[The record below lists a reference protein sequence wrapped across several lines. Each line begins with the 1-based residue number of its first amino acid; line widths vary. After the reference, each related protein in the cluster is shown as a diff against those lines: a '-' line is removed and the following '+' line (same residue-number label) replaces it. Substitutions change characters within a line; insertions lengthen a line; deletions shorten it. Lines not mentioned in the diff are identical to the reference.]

1 MIRMQGVVKTYP
13 GRGGQAPQRVLKGV
27 DLRVRPGEYV
37 AFVGASGSGKSTLMH
52 ILGCLD
58 TPIGGRY
65 LLDGEDVSRLDAK
78 ALCRVRRE
86 KIGFV
91 FQGYQ
96 LLSKLTAADNVAF
109 PLMLRGVPEAERA
122 RRAAEALARV
132 GLAGRGQS
140 RPCELSG
147 GQQQRVAVARALCYS
162 PRLLLCD
169 EPTGALDYQTSK
181 EILELMENVNRDYGC
196 TVVIVTHND
205 AIRHMAHRVLRLRDG
220 KLAEDTANVE
230 RMAARDLTW

>member
-1 MIRMQGVVKTYP
+1 MIRMQGIVKTYP
-13 GRGGQAPQRVLKGV
+13 GKGAQARRVGRRGV
-27 DLRVRPGEYV
+27 DLRIRPGESV
-37 AFVGASGSGKSTLMH
+37 AFGGACGGGKSTLMH

-58 TPIGGRY
+58 TPTDGRY
-65 LLDGEDVSRLDAK
+65 VLDGEDVSRLDAG

-109 PLMLRGVPEAERA
+109 PLMLRGIPEAERA
-122 RRAAEALARV
+122 RRAEEALSRV

-147 GQQQRVAVARALCYS
+147 GQQQRVAMARALCYS
-162 PRLLLCD
+162 PRLLLLD
-169 EPTGALDYQTSK
+169 EPTGALDVDSRNGLLDLFDRLHQGGHTLVL
-181 EILELMENVNRDYGC
+181 I
-196 TVVIVTHND
+196 THD
-205 AIRHMAHRVLRLRDG
+205 PFV
-220 KLAEDTANVE
+220 
-230 RMAARDLTW
+230 AARADRRYRVENGLVREG

>member
-1 MIRMQGVVKTYP
+1 M
-13 GRGGQAPQRVLKGV
+13 LKGV

-58 TPIGGRY
+58 TPTGGRY

-109 PLMLRGVPEAERA
+109 PLMLRGVPVRA
-122 RRAAEALARV
+122 GAVLFAPAASVRRAHRR
-132 GLAGRGQS
+132 AGCGQ
-140 RPCELSG
+140 P
-147 GQQQRVAVARALCYS
+147 Q
-162 PRLLLCD
+162 
-169 EPTGALDYQTSK
+169 
-181 EILELMENVNRDYGC
+181 
-196 TVVIVTHND
+196 
-205 AIRHMAHRVLRLRDG
+205 
-220 KLAEDTANVE
+220 
-230 RMAARDLTW
+230 

>member
-1 MIRMQGVVKTYP
+1 MQIWRY
-13 GRGGQAPQRVLKGV
+13 RQRC
-27 DLRVRPGEYV
+27 LRPLQGPAALLDALVGEGENARV
-37 AFVGASGSGKSTLMH
+37 ALVGAGGKSTLMH

-58 TPIGGRY
+58 TPTGGRY

-96 LLSKLTAADNVAF
+96 LLSKLTAAYNVAF
-109 PLMLRGVPEAERA
+109 PLMLRGVSEAERA

-169 EPTGALDYQTSK
+169 EPTGALDVDSRN
-181 EILELMENVNRDYGC
+181 ELLDLFDQLHLSGH
-196 TVVIVTHND
+196 TVVLITHD
-205 AIRHMAHRVLRLRDG
+205 PFV
-220 KLAEDTANVE
+220 
-230 RMAARDLTW
+230 AARADRRDRVEGGLVREG

>member
-1 MIRMQGVVKTYP
+1 MIRMQGIVKTYP
-13 GRGGQAPQRVLKGV
+13 GKGAQAPLEVLRGV
-27 DLRVRPGEYV
+27 DLRIRPGEYV

-58 TPIGGRY
+58 TPTDGRY
-65 LLDGEDVSRLDAK
+65 VLDGEDVSQLDAG

-96 LLSKLTAADNVAF
+96 LLSKRTAADNVAF
-109 PLMLRGVPEAERA
+109 PLMLRGIPEAERA
-122 RRAAEALARV
+122 RRAEEALSRV

-147 GQQQRVAVARALCYS
+147 GQQQRVAMARALCYS
-162 PRLLLCD
+162 PRLLLLD
-169 EPTGALDYQTSK
+169 EPTGALDVDSRNGLLDLFDRLHQGGHTLVL
-181 EILELMENVNRDYGC
+181 I
-196 TVVIVTHND
+196 THD
-205 AIRHMAHRVLRLRDG
+205 PFV
-220 KLAEDTANVE
+220 
-230 RMAARDLTW
+230 AARADRRYRVENGLVREG

>member
-58 TPIGGRY
+58 TPTGGRY

-169 EPTGALDYQTSK
+169 EPTGALDSKTGLQVLALLKDVSEKYQT
-181 EILELMENVNRDYGC
+181 
-196 TVVIVTHND
+196 TVAIITHNA
-205 AIRHMAHRVLRLRDG
+205 AIAPLARRVIRVRNG
-220 KLAEDTANVE
+220 QIESVE
-230 RMAARDLTW
+230 MNDHPASVEEIAW

>member
-1 MIRMQGVVKTYP
+1 M
-13 GRGGQAPQRVLKGV
+13 LHGV
-27 DLRVRPGEYV
+27 DLRIRPGEYV

-58 TPIGGRY
+58 TPTGGRY
-65 LLDGEDVSRLDAK
+65 VLDGEDVSRLDAR

-122 RRAAEALARV
+122 
-132 GLAGRGQS
+132 
-140 RPCELSG
+140 PPG
-147 GQQQRVAVARALCYS
+147 G
-162 PRLLLCD
+162 
-169 EPTGALDYQTSK
+169 
-181 EILELMENVNRDYGC
+181 
-196 TVVIVTHND
+196 
-205 AIRHMAHRVLRLRDG
+205 
-220 KLAEDTANVE
+220 
-230 RMAARDLTW
+230 

>member
-58 TPIGGRY
+58 TPTGGRY

-96 LLSKLTAADNVAF
+96 LLSKLTAADNV
-109 PLMLRGVPEAERA
+109 PPRRWRA
-122 RRAAEALARV
+122 WV
-132 GLAGRGQS
+132 WPDAGRAVPASSAAGS
-140 RPCELSG
+140 SSGWPWRGRCVIRPGCFCATSPP
-147 GQQQRVAVARALCYS
+147 ARWMWTAAMSFWTCL
-162 PRLLLCD
+162 
-169 EPTGALDYQTSK
+169 TS
-181 EILELMENVNRDYGC
+181 C
-196 TVVIVTHND
+196 T
-205 AIRHMAHRVLRLRDG
+205 
-220 KLAEDTANVE
+220 
-230 RMAARDLTW
+230 

>member
-58 TPIGGRY
+58 TPTGGRY

-96 LLSKLTAADNVAF
+96 LLSKLTAA
-109 PLMLRGVPEAERA
+109 G
-122 RRAAEALARV
+122 V

-169 EPTGALDYQTSK
+169 EPTGALDVDSRN
-181 EILELMENVNRDYGC
+181 ELLDLFDQLHLSGH
-196 TVVIVTHND
+196 TVVLITHD
-205 AIRHMAHRVLRLRDG
+205 PFV
-220 KLAEDTANVE
+220 
-230 RMAARDLTW
+230 AARADRRYRVEGGLVREG

>member
-58 TPIGGRY
+58 TPTGGRY

-169 EPTGALDYQTSK
+169 EPTGALDSKTGLQVLALLKDVSEKYQT
-181 EILELMENVNRDYGC
+181 
-196 TVVIVTHND
+196 TVAIITHNA
-205 AIRHMAHRVLRLRDG
+205 AIAPLARRVIRVRNG
-220 KLAEDTANVE
+220 QIESVE
-230 RMAARDLTW
+230 LNDHPASVEEIAW

>member
-58 TPIGGRY
+58 TPTGGRY

-96 LLSKLTAADNVAF
+96 LRPAAAGG
-109 PLMLRGVPEAERA
+109 RGAGAVLFAPAA
-122 RRAAEALARV
+122 SVRRAHRR
-132 GLAGRGQS
+132 AGCGQ
-140 RPCELSG
+140 P
-147 GQQQRVAVARALCYS
+147 Q
-162 PRLLLCD
+162 
-169 EPTGALDYQTSK
+169 
-181 EILELMENVNRDYGC
+181 
-196 TVVIVTHND
+196 
-205 AIRHMAHRVLRLRDG
+205 
-220 KLAEDTANVE
+220 
-230 RMAARDLTW
+230 

>member
-1 MIRMQGVVKTYP
+1 
-13 GRGGQAPQRVLKGV
+13 
-27 DLRVRPGEYV
+27 
-37 AFVGASGSGKSTLMH
+37 MH

-58 TPIGGRY
+58 TPTGGRY

-169 EPTGALDYQTSK
+169 EPTGALDVDSRN
-181 EILELMENVNRDYGC
+181 ELLDLFDQLHLSGH
-196 TVVIVTHND
+196 TVVLITHD
-205 AIRHMAHRVLRLRDG
+205 PFV
-220 KLAEDTANVE
+220 
-230 RMAARDLTW
+230 AARADRRYRVEGGLVREG

>member
-1 MIRMQGVVKTYP
+1 MIRMQGIVKTYP
-13 GRGGQAPQRVLKGV
+13 GRGGQPPQCVLHGV
-27 DLRVRPGEYV
+27 DLRIRPGEYV

-58 TPIGGRY
+58 TPTGGRY
-65 LLDGEDVSRLDAK
+65 VLDGEDVSRLDAR

-147 GQQQRVAVARALCYS
+147 RAAAARGRGARAVLF
-162 PRLLLCD
+162 PPAAPVR
-169 EPTGALDYQTSK
+169 
-181 EILELMENVNRDYGC
+181 R
-196 TVVIVTHND
+196 
-205 AIRHMAHRVLRLRDG
+205 AHRRPGRGQPQRASGPV
-220 KLAEDTANVE
+220 
-230 RMAARDLTW
+230 

>member
-1 MIRMQGVVKTYP
+1 MQGVVKTYP

-58 TPIGGRY
+58 TPTGGRY

-169 EPTGALDYQTSK
+169 ELLDLFDQLHLS
-181 EILELMENVNRDYGC
+181 GH
-196 TVVIVTHND
+196 TVVLITHD
-205 AIRHMAHRVLRLRDG
+205 PFV
-220 KLAEDTANVE
+220 
-230 RMAARDLTW
+230 AARADRRYRVEGGLVREG

>member
-13 GRGGQAPQRVLKGV
+13 DRGGLAPQRVLKGV

-58 TPIGGRY
+58 TPTGGRY

-169 EPTGALDYQTSK
+169 EPTGALDVDSRN
-181 EILELMENVNRDYGC
+181 ELLDLFDQLHLSGH
-196 TVVIVTHND
+196 TVVLITHD
-205 AIRHMAHRVLRLRDG
+205 PFV
-220 KLAEDTANVE
+220 
-230 RMAARDLTW
+230 AARADRRYRVEGGLVREG

>member
-1 MIRMQGVVKTYP
+1 MIRMHGIVKTYP
-13 GRGGQAPQRVLKGV
+13 GKGAQAPLEVLRGV
-27 DLRVRPGEYV
+27 DLRIRPGEYV

-58 TPIGGRY
+58 TPTDGRY
-65 LLDGEDVSRLDAK
+65 LLDGEDVSRLDPG

-109 PLMLRGVPEAERA
+109 PLMLRGIPEAERT
-122 RRAAEALARV
+122 RRAEEALSRV

-147 GQQQRVAVARALCYS
+147 GQQQRVAMARALCYS
-162 PRLLLCD
+162 PKLLLLD
-169 EPTGALDYQTSK
+169 EPTGALDVDSRNGLLDLFDRLHQGGHTLVL
-181 EILELMENVNRDYGC
+181 I
-196 TVVIVTHND
+196 THD
-205 AIRHMAHRVLRLRDG
+205 PFV
-220 KLAEDTANVE
+220 
-230 RMAARDLTW
+230 AARADRRYRVENGLVREG